1 MEYLILLK
9 ANIKR
14 QKGSFIGIMVII
26 FLVTVCVCSTI
37 TLCVNS
43 KKYVESEIDRIGF
56 GDYTSWIYATDYLDE
71 IARDL
76 ERNENVDRVEIRN
89 AIDVNEYFINGEI
102 SSDPKVFLMPYEG
115 INLKYK
121 RLNPEMTGV
130 YEGDSKLKKGEILIS
145 PAFCELY
152 DCRIG
157 DEMVIELGEPGAI
170 TFKIAGYIEDPI
182 MGGAMMGMKVVLIS
196 NDDYEEICEWLDG
209 DYGIDYD
216 NISNVGMIHTYKNT
230 ESKLSENDF
239 QNVINNET
247 ILGEYTEYAYSRNA
261 MVGFMLLLQNLFSG
275 FLLAFVLILLTVA
288 LIIIGHN
295 VSTTIEQDYVN
306 MGILKAVGFTKHH
319 LRILQIAQY
328 MLSIF
333 IGMIAGISVLGFG
346 VSIMNQSMITV
357 TSILIPTEIP
367 FLECL
372 SVLITI
378 LILFIAFIF
387 IKTIKIKNN
396 TPIKA
401 IRNGKDEIYFS
412 SRAKMPIYKKGMN
425 FFLALR
431 QFVSGIRGYIGVTFI
446 VTLLVFVV
454 MLATRM
460 NVWISDKEGL
470 LDLFSNIRYDLGI
483 KYYNDEDREEAL
495 EIINRHT
502 EIEAEYDY
510 AGYHIMLNGINYNCS
525 ISGAPEYFYILEG
538 RTCAYNNE
546 VLITEFMSEELG
558 ISIGDTVTVSFGEN
572 SAEYIVSGLY
582 QNINDMGYNFAVSYE
597 GIKRIADNIKTYKV
611 YILEDS
617 EKTDII
623 TGELLEKFG
632 ENIDVN
638 LSGRNWQGYDVLVM
652 SVESLVVLIYIVVVI
667 FVLVVVALTGSKILF
682 KEKYDLSIYKVL
694 GFNIRKLRMTFAL
707 RFGIA
712 SVIGSVIG
720 IVLSALCTDAIVLI
734 IMKMC
739 GISRFS
745 TSLGV
750 IDTIVP
756 SVVVTV
762 LFMLFAYISSRKI
775 KKVGMELLNM
785 E

>member
-14 QKGSFIGIMVII
+14 QKGSFIGIMIII

-37 TLCVNS
+37 TLCTNS
-43 KKYVESEIDRIGF
+43 KKYVEGEIDRIGF
-56 GDYTSWIYATDYLDE
+56 GDYTSWVYATEYLEE
-71 IARDL
+71 IAKDL
-76 ERNENVDRVEIRN
+76 ERNENVDRVEIRK
-89 AIDVNEYFINGEI
+89 AIDVNEYFVNGEI
-102 SSDPKVFLMPYEG
+102 SSEPKVFLIPYDG

-121 RLNPEMTGV
+121 RLNSEMTGA
-130 YEGDSKLKKGEILIS
+130 YEGDGKLKKGEILIS
-145 PAFCELY
+145 PAFCELF
-152 DCRIG
+152 DCKIG
-157 DEMVIELGEPGAI
+157 DEMVIWLGKHRAL

-182 MGGAMMGMKVVLIS
+182 MGGAIMGMKVVLIS
-196 NDDYEEICEWLDG
+196 KDDYEEICEWLDG
-209 DYGIDYD
+209 DCGIDYD

-247 ILGEYTEYAYSRNA
+247 ILGKYTDYAYSRNA
-261 MVGFMLLLQNLFSG
+261 MVGFMLILQNIFSG
-275 FLLAFVLILLTVA
+275 FLLAFVVILLIVA

-306 MGILKAVGFTKHH
+306 MGILKSVGFTKHH

-346 VSIMNQSMITV
+346 VNIMNQSMITV
-357 TSILIPTEIP
+357 TSILIPKEIP

-378 LILFIAFIF
+378 LILFIVFIF

-401 IRNGKDEIYFS
+401 IRNGKDDIYFS
-412 SRAKMPIYKKGMN
+412 SRAKMPIYKRGMN

-431 QFVSGIRGYIGVTFI
+431 QFISGIRGYIGVTFI
-446 VTLLVFVV
+446 VTLLVFIV

-470 LDLFSNIRYDLGI
+470 LDLFSNVRSDLEI

-495 EIINRHT
+495 EIINKHT
-502 EIEAEYDY
+502 KIEAEYDY
-510 AGYHIMLNGINYNCS
+510 AGYHVMLNGTDYNCT
-525 ISGAPEYFYILEG
+525 ISGAPEYFHILEG

-546 VLITEFMSEELG
+546 VIITEFMAEELG

-582 QNINDMGYNFAVSYE
+582 QNINDMGFNFAVSYE
-597 GIKRIADNIKTYKV
+597 GIKRIADNIKTNKA
-611 YILEDS
+611 YIIEDS

-632 ENIDVN
+632 ENINVSDK
-638 LSGRNWQGYDVLVM
+638 NWQGYDVLVM

-667 FVLVVVALTGSKILF
+667 FVSVVVALTGSKILF

-694 GFNIRKLRMTFAL
+694 GFNIRRLRITFAL

-775 KKVGMELLNM
+775 KKVDMELLNM